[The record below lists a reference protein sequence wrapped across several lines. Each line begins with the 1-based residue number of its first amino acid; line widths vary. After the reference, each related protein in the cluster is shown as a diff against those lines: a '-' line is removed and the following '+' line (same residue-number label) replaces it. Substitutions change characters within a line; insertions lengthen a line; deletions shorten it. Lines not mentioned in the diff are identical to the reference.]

1 MATIPDR
8 NLESVDNDAKTTN
21 GDDHK
26 TTQEDEVKKLPT
38 SSSNDSDQGDKTTNK
53 ADDLNQITPHT
64 NSLSSEKSSN
74 EDMKSNT
81 ISSASN
87 TESNTN
93 TEKKNEEKISTNT
106 PTKEEFRSTPV
117 SSSSAN
123 GNAVETTTKTSSN
136 NDEDS
141 KKVESTAKVNSS
153 DSNDNRNQQG
163 DDSFTIGKGDSKYLT
178 DLQRQKAKYFFNVNL
193 DIENKE
199 FVTWED
205 VEFYLLFHVTAA
217 GKEGSDDGDLEGR
230 LSRATRAFWEHVHD
244 QVPLPD
250 GKRDTL
256 ALDQFLDA
264 WASLTDYV
272 VRRNQ
277 LPPVVQDLV
286 KLGFELYSTDSNDGE
301 LATIEPSA
309 FDQLFQKM
317 NLGRSHAIIAYKF
330 LTQNGTQLLDAD
342 KVESIVKGVI
352 TSSDE
357 EHNSHFLL
365 PGFFK
370 ILGNNKNNEKEKTNK
385 PSSPVADKEQIE
397 VPDKSSTSTSPS
409 QQTEK
414 PQESSSTPIKEQKP
428 NSPSQS
434 NCTSQNGTV
443 KSATENSSTTQQ
455 PQQCAPPSNIQKPT
469 VRDQDESIRRLL
481 QYYHIDDG
489 DIVEVADGSAKRVV
503 LLHPERPLPTYIQKN
518 PDLLKNIQQDSNNV
532 LSTQQNGSNVQGNKS
547 NNDEKPKLTLEERV
561 SRGEAQKG
569 PTIPVR
575 QVYPQQGSGSATR
588 IRQVYPQLNEAHQE
602 EQQKQAKIQ
611 AAQSHNE
618 EKKTT
623 ETSAAVAAATPSSPS
638 SSKEEKPE
646 THRNEEEKLVA
657 AVLKRLV
664 PIVEKKVSEQLRRM
678 QSDGSEQGDD
688 EADFIPFP
696 FMFGGAPFFAPP
708 GRGPP
713 SQLFRQQQQQQQQQ
727 QPGSQQNAEDA
738 TQEQQPSGPR
748 EVDFGRL
755 PPGSAFIPPQ
765 LLMAMMND
773 LARGGMEGEM
783 SDFPGNMPPPP
794 RGPGGV
800 PSGLEGFMMF
810 VDGEQMMG
818 SQPGYSSRA
827 GPRF

>member
-1 MATIPDR
+1 T
-8 NLESVDNDAKTTN
+8 
-21 GDDHK
+21 
-26 TTQEDEVKKLPT
+26 
-38 SSSNDSDQGDKTTNK
+38 
-53 ADDLNQITPHT
+53 
-64 NSLSSEKSSN
+64 
-74 EDMKSNT
+74 SNT
-81 ISSASN
+81 VSD
-87 TESNTN
+87 TN
-93 TEKKNEEKISTNT
+93 TEKKNEEKTSTNT
-106 PTKEEFRSTPV
+106 PTKEEFGSTLV
-117 SSSSAN
+117 SSSSVN
-123 GNAVETTTKTSSN
+123 DNAVETTTKTPSN

-141 KKVESTAKVNSS
+141 KKAKSAAKVNSS
-153 DSNDNRNQQG
+153 NSNDNRNQQG

-217 GKEGSDDGDLEGR
+217 GKEGSDGGDLEGR

-250 GKRDTL
+250 EKRDTL
-256 ALDQFLDA
+256 TLDQFLDA

-272 VRRNQ
+272 IRRNQ

-286 KLGFELYSTDSNDGE
+286 ELGFELYSTDNNDGE

-370 ILGNNKNNEKEKTNK
+370 TLGNNKNNEKEKPNK
-385 PSSPVADKEQIE
+385 SSSSVPDKEQSE
-397 VPDKSSTSTSPS
+397 VPDKSSTSTAPA
-409 QQTEK
+409 QQTKK
-414 PQESSSTPIKEQKP
+414 PQESSSTSIKEQKP

-455 PQQCAPPSNIQKPT
+455 PQQCVPPSNIRKPT

-481 QYYHIDDG
+481 HYYHIDDG

-503 LLHPERPLPTYIQKN
+503 LLHPERPPPAYIQQN
-518 PDLLKNIQQDSNNV
+518 PDLLKNIQRDSNNV
-532 LSTQQNGSNVQGNKS
+532 LSTPQNGSNVQGKKS

-561 SRGEAQKG
+561 SRGEVQKG
-569 PTIPVR
+569 PTIPLR
-575 QVYPQQGSGSATR
+575 QVHPQQGSGSTTR
-588 IRQVYPQLNEAHQE
+588 IRQIYPQLNEAQQE
-602 EQQKQAKIQ
+602 EQQKQAKFQ

-623 ETSAAVAAATPSSPS
+623 ETAVTAATPLPS
-638 SSKEEKPE
+638 SKQDKPEEKPE
-646 THRNEEEKLVA
+646 IHRNEEDKLVA

-664 PIVEKKVSEQLRRM
+664 PIVEKKVSEQLRRI
-678 QSDGSEQGDD
+678 QSDEGEQEDD

-696 FMFGGAPFFAPP
+696 FMFGGAPLFAPP

-713 SQLFRQQQQQQQQQ
+713 SQLFRQQQ
-727 QPGSQQNAEDA
+727 GSQQNAEDA
-738 TQEQQPSGPR
+738 TQEQQSSGPR
-748 EVDFGRL
+748 EADFGRL

-783 SDFPGNMPPPP
+783 SGFQGNMPPPP

-800 PSGLEGFMMF
+800 PSDLEGFMMF
-810 VDGEQMMG
+810 VGDEQMMG
-818 SQPGYSSRA
+818 SQSGYPPRA